1 MGGKMQENLEEILK
15 LSVQEATEALLMSQ
29 SSVYS
34 WIERGKLKT
43 EELPSG
49 KVIVISRNEI
59 ENIKEYNL
67 KSRRN
72 RVSKQISQN
81 PDNLQENHVI
91 DVEFSGE
98 CEENLTNNDVYRQ
111 NPSGAGFSAQYSQG
125 ETANFGSLEIAKLIS
140 DLSLKAGKYELLAD
154 LQKENRDNAEF
165 WKNEFFRLQ
174 TENNELKAE
183 NILLKKEL
191 ERAKR
196 SVFGFLR
203 K

>member
-1 MGGKMQENLEEILK
+1 MGGKMKENSDEILK

-81 PDNLQENHVI
+81 SDSLQENHVI

-98 CEENLTNNDVYRQ
+98 CEENLTNNDEYKQ
-111 NPSGAGFSAQYSQG
+111 NIGSASFSAQYAQA
-125 ETANFGSLEIAKLIS
+125 EAANFGSLEIAKLIS

-174 TENNELKAE
+174 AENNELKAE

-196 SVFGFLR
+196 GVFGFLR

>member
-1 MGGKMQENLEEILK
+1 MGGIMKENAEDILK
-15 LSVQEATEALLMSQ
+15 LSVQEATEVLLMSQ

-49 KVIVISRNEI
+49 KVIVISRKDI

-72 RVSKQISQN
+72 RVSKQIPQN
-81 PDNLQENHVI
+81 SDNLQENHVI

-98 CEENLTNNDVYRQ
+98 CEENLTNSVDDTQ
-111 NPSGAGFSAQYSQG
+111 KTDAAGTYTQFAQG
-125 ETANFGSLEIAKLIS
+125 VGVGFGSLEIAKLIS

-154 LQKENRDNAEF
+154 LQKENRDNAEY

-174 TENNELKAE
+174 AENNELKAD

-196 SVFGFLR
+196 GIFGFIR